1 MRVVLPALLLTMVG
15 CGADAHMTISHQDV
29 FENPSKTIAEGA
41 DYYGGSWSDRADN
54 FREDNDDGY
63 IMAKNHA
70 GKKANEAR
78 KYAYERGVK
87 EARHGDPSVAG
98 PRGEV
103 GQVGTEGAD
112 GPQGSTGP
120 KGLAGQPGAAGT
132 DGKNGEAGAQ
142 GPAGDDFDGAERLAE
157 LEDQV
162 ATLELVV
169 AANQTLT
176 DARLAALEAQDVTL
190 ANSISDLQD
199 DLDVV
204 SGDLQRLKRQTRR
217 AIRRMMYYVLF
228 AVANSGDE
236 YYYDI
241 DVEYNDIDVDVD
253 YTEVEIDN
261 RTITT
266 IRDNILQILF
276 CDQNGAFAECSQGL
290 DD

>member
-1 MRVVLPALLLTMVG
+1 MRVILATLLLALGG
-15 CGADAHMTISHQDV
+15 CGADTHMTISHQDV

-41 DYYGGSWSDRADN
+41 DYYGDSWSDRADN
-54 FREDNDDGY
+54 LREDNDDGY

-87 EARHGDPSVAG
+87 EVRHGDPSVAG

-103 GQVGTEGAD
+103 GQVGPEGAD

-157 LEDQV
+157 LEGQV
-162 ATLELVV
+162 ATLELALGVY
-169 AANQTLT
+169 QLLT
-176 DARLAALEAQDVTL
+176 DDRLDALEA
-190 ANSISDLQD
+190 
-199 DLDVV
+199 
-204 SGDLQRLKRQTRR
+204 GDLEQATQIAELQAQLVELMSETPETT
-217 AIRRMMYYVLF
+217 V
-228 AVANSGDE
+228 
-236 YYYDI
+236 DI
-241 DVEYNDIDVDVD
+241 DVSIVYTNIEDIIV
-253 YTEVEIDN
+253 
-261 RTITT
+261 
-266 IRDNILQILF
+266 QILECRGHHYE
-276 CDQNGAFAECSQGL
+276 CDQEF